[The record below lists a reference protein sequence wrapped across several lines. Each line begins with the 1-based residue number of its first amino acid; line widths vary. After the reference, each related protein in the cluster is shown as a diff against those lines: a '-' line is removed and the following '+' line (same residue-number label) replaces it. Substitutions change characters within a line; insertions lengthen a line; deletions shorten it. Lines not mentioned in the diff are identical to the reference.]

1 MKLGLSQHLRMDQ
14 RLIQSPQMI
23 QAMQIL
29 QLPMVDLVDRI
40 EQELQENVFLDVTEH
55 TPTDAE
61 KEEVKQADERAMKES
76 LEKSYETLDFL
87 EKRSLDLQRP
97 PRRMDG
103 EEGDK
108 KQEALNNTATP
119 TRSLA
124 EHLIEQLGFQDGLT
138 DAERHAAT
146 QVIYCLD
153 QNGRLGG
160 TDEDLARDL
169 DLPVEQVQDAVDLIR
184 HLEPPGVGARTLQ
197 ECLLLQLMELE
208 GDHTLEAMLVE
219 RHLDDVAMNRIPKIA
234 RETGAS
240 IEAIKQAIDF
250 IRHHLNPHPGAE
262 FGASMNHSIAPDVVV
277 EEIDGRFEIRIEK
290 GGVPDLS
297 ISAVYRNLLKESRPD
312 PKVYEYLR
320 RKIESA
326 KWFIDAIQQR
336 QSTLQRISS
345 TIVRKQEDFL
355 RQGVQ
360 HLRPMKMQDVAE
372 EVGVHISTVSRAI
385 SGKYI
390 QTPQGI
396 FEMKR
401 FFSGGTL
408 SDSGEMVSQR
418 AIKQRL
424 EAIVEREDRRT
435 PLSDDDIVEK
445 LKAEGLNIAR
455 RTVTKYRKALGIPSS
470 SRRKDY

>member
-40 EQELQENVFLDVTEH
+40 EQELQENVFLDVAEN
-55 TPTDAE
+55 TPTETD
-61 KEEVKQADERAMKES
+61 KEEAKPADERAMQES

-103 EEGDK
+103 EDGDK

-119 TRSLA
+119 TQSLA
-124 EHLIEQLGFQDGLT
+124 EHLIEQLGFQDDLS
-138 DAERHAAT
+138 AEERHAAT

-153 QNGRLGG
+153 QHGRLGS
-160 TDEDLARDL
+160 TDEELARDL
-169 DLPVEQVQDAVDLIR
+169 NLPLEHIQDAVDLIR
-184 HLEPPGVGARTLQ
+184 HLDPPGVGARSLQ
-197 ECLLLQLMELE
+197 ECLMLQLMELE
-208 GDHTLEAMLVE
+208 GDHTLEGMLIE
-219 RHLDDVAMNRIPKIA
+219 RHLDDIAMNRIPKIA

-240 IEAIKQAIDF
+240 IESIKHAIDF
-250 IRHHLNPHPGAE
+250 LRHHLNPHPGAE

-290 GGVPDLS
+290 GGIPDLS

-336 QSTLQRISS
+336 QSTLQRISA

-355 RQGVQ
+355 RHGVQ

-424 EAIVEREDRRT
+424 QAIVEQEDRRA